1 MKLYI
6 PTIDIKNITYNN
18 LEKFK
23 VLHDDV
29 VEMYSDE
36 GVYVSKNNSGF
47 KKLDIIDGDIKMI
60 RNYTSNHN
68 LIIDESFVFKSKE
81 YVSRL
86 PKSHHIMKIQKREYK
101 MSPKSPITL
110 VIEVHDKVVTNIYF
124 MMTEKH
130 GKYSLPDINNQF
142 TKETIDEFIK
152 LM

>member
-23 VLHDDV
+23 ILHDDI
-29 VEMYSDE
+29 VEMYSDG

-47 KKLDIIDGDIKMI
+47 KKLDIIDGDVKMI
-60 RNYTSNHN
+60 KNYTSGHN
-68 LIIDESFVFKSKE
+68 LIIDESFVFKGKE

-86 PKSHHIMKIQKREYK
+86 PKSHHIMKIQKLEYK
-101 MSPKSPITL
+101 MSVKSPVTL
-110 VIEVHDKVVTNIYF
+110 ALETQGDNVTNMYF

-142 TKETIDEFIK
+142 TKETIDAFIK

>member
-101 MSPKSPITL
+101 MSLKSPVTL
-110 VIEVHDKVVTNIYF
+110 VIEVHEKEVTNIYF